1 MRSQLSLYA
10 ISISAG
16 LLTMLSAPLHGQEPG
31 SGKVS
36 QNLREISR
44 IHMKDPFLW
53 PSIWKLAPQS
63 GDPGGMQSW
72 KTAQASHAEPGPVGN
87 DAGQPAA
94 RKNEWKA
101 SEERRTRNYLKK
113 VGPLMPST
121 VYLPVQGTESGA
133 ANSGSPLVS
142 KHYLAQNIVLT
153 TPFLA
158 ESRSGEFFPREC
170 RMKYNGSNESEILQM
185 FDEVVLSVGRET
197 GVKPG
202 DLFRTY
208 EVGNAYRTFAS
219 GRKLGRLVET
229 NGIVE
234 ILRVGEKSSV
244 ARLVKCFGTIA
255 PDSRASPLVS
265 PPEISA
271 TGYVP
276 AADGKLAAQVV
287 WVTQQQQFP
296 QPYSYAIVDRGVAKG
311 YRAGDMVL
319 FLNRSEGRMTDKVL
333 GNGIV
338 VSAQERSAT
347 ILIRDLLPGIINRG
361 DYSVV
366 IQSAVL

>member
-10 ISISAG
+10 ISLSMG
-16 LLTMLSAPLHGQEPG
+16 MLPMLSASLYGQEPG

-36 QNLREISR
+36 ENLREISR
-44 IHMKDPFLW
+44 DHMKDPFLW

-63 GDPGGMQSW
+63 GDPGGLHSW
-72 KTAQASHAEPGPVGN
+72 QNTHPSQNQPGLESP
-87 DAGQPAA
+87 DKQPSK
-94 RKNEWKA
+94 RKNEWKD

-113 VGPLMPST
+113 VGPLMPSSI
-121 VYLPVQGTESGA
+121 YLPVKGLDSDA
-133 ANSGSPLVS
+133 ANSGTRAIT

-158 ESRSGEFFPREC
+158 EARSGAYFPREC
-170 RMKYNGSNESEILQM
+170 KMKYNGTNESEILQL
-185 FDEVVLSVGRET
+185 FDEVVLAVGREA
-197 GVKPG
+197 GVKQG

-208 EVGNAYRTFAS
+208 EVGSAYRTYAS

-255 PDSRASPLVS
+255 RDSRASPLAPS
-265 PPEISA
+265 PEISA

-276 AADGKLAAQVV
+276 ATDGKLAAQVV
-287 WVTQQQQFP
+287 WVTEQQQFP

-319 FLNRSEGRMTDKVL
+319 FLNRTEGRMTDKVL

-338 VSAQERSAT
+338 VSVQERSAT

-366 IQSAVL
+366 IQSAVM